1 MLEQTIALGRTDVW
15 IAIAVMAVVTVAS
28 RLGGYWLM
36 AYVPVTPRVRRM
48 LDALPGSIIIAA
60 IAPVVL
66 NGGSVVIIAIAA
78 AIGVTIIK
86 RNDFI
91 AVTTGMLVAALARAV
106 GFSG

>member
-1 MLEQTIALGRTDVW
+1 MLDPGRTDVW
-15 IAIAVMAVVTVAS
+15 IAIAVMTLVTVAS

-60 IAPVVL
+60 IAPVVF
-66 NGGSVVIIAIAA
+66 NGGTVVIFAIAA

-86 RNDFI
+86 RNDFL
-91 AVTTGMLVAALARAV
+91 AVMIGMAVAALARAI